1 MPGMGGGGLRGAV
14 YGDKTGICLYQLLF
28 HGTASADRLLLD
40 LGYGGRIS
48 GIRFC
53 KRRYP

>member
-1 MPGMGGGGLRGAV
+1 MEGGGLRGAV

-28 HGTASADRLLLD
+28 HGTASADCLLLD
-40 LGYGGRIS
+40 SGYGGRFS

-53 KRRYP
+53 NSCYP

>member
-1 MPGMGGGGLRGAV
+1 MEGGGLRGAV

-40 LGYGGRIS
+40 SGYGGRIS